1 MVSNGNNNTKRKLV
15 IYASEELIRD
25 FKVVKADIEYEQ
37 RKELSNENILRILI
51 NTFREV
57 QLRKSCILS

>member
-1 MVSNGNNNTKRKLV
+1 MVSNRNNNTKRKLV

-37 RKELSNENILRILI
+37 RKELSNEDVLRILI